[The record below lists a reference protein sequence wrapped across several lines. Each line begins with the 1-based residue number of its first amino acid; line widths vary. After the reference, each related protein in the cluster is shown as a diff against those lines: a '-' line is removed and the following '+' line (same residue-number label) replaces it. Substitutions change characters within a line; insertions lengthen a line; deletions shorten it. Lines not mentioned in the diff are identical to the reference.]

1 MNKVI
6 MIGNLAN
13 DPEGRVTQSGI
24 SQSTFRIA
32 VQRRFANQQGVR
44 EADFFTVIAWRQ
56 TADFC
61 NRYLSK
67 GRRVAVEGSIQNRS
81 YDAQDGSKR
90 YVTEIIADSVEA
102 LGSRNEEGGQP
113 RNYDNGFAP
122 PPTRRAQPAAPSA
135 NDPAGADDGFAPSPA
150 KRAQPAPPSANDFTE
165 VEDDELPF

>member
-1 MNKVI
+1 V
-6 MIGNLAN
+6 
-13 DPEGRVTQSGI
+13 

-32 VQRRFANQQGVR
+32 VQRRFANPQGVR

-67 GRRVAVEGSIQNRS
+67 GRKVAVEGSIQNRS

-102 LGSRNEEGGQP
+102 LGSRDEGSAP
-113 RNYDNGFAP
+113 RPRDNGPTP
-122 PPTRRAQPAAPSA
+122 PPAAPV
-135 NDPAGADDGFAPSPA
+135 NTPADDFIE
-150 KRAQPAPPSANDFTE
+150 AN
-165 VEDDELPF
+165 DDELPF

>member
-6 MIGNLAN
+6 LIGNLAN
-13 DPEGRVTQSGI
+13 DPEPFTTQSGI
-24 SQSTFRIA
+24 SRSNFRIA
-32 VQRRFANQQGVR
+32 VQRRFANQQGIR

-67 GRRVAVEGSIQNRS
+67 GRKVAVEGSIQNRS

-102 LGSRNEEGGQP
+102 LGGREEGGQP
-113 RNYDNGFAP
+113 RNFDNGPTP
-122 PPTRRAQPAAPSA
+122 PPAQPAA
-135 NDPAGADDGFAPSPA
+135 
-150 KRAQPAPPSANDFTE
+150 QPAPSMNDFTE
-165 VEDDELPF
+165 VDDDELPF

>member
-6 MIGNLAN
+6 LIGNLAN
-13 DPEGRVTQSGI
+13 DPEARTTQSGI

-67 GRRVAVEGSIQNRS
+67 GRRIAVEGSIQNRS

-90 YVTEIIADSVEA
+90 YVTEIIADNIEA
-102 LGSRNEEGGQP
+102 LGSRNEDGGQP
-113 RNYDNGFAP
+113 RRDNGPTP
-122 PPTRRAQPAAPSA
+122 PPAQS
-135 NDPAGADDGFAPSPA
+135 
-150 KRAQPAPPSANDFTE
+150 APPSMNDFTE
-165 VEDDELPF
+165 VDDDELPF